1 MSQSTVKPSPLE
13 YLAAAERELAADNPL
28 EGSRLL
34 WKAAEATFAR
44 LAQQHG
50 LDGST
55 IHEVARTLDRKEGRN
70 FYYVGSLGVAHS
82 LKYNAEMDMMED
94 YELDFAHV
102 AIRPFIVECNVVKKS

>member
-50 LDGST
+50 LDGSS
-55 IHEVARTLDRKEGRN
+55 IHEVARTLDHREGRN
-70 FYYVGSLGVAHS
+70 FYYVGSLGVAHR
-82 LKYNAEMDMMED
+82 LKDHADMDLMED
-94 YELDFAHV
+94 YEFESAGDIIRDF
-102 AIRPFIVECNVVKKS
+102 VKEMV